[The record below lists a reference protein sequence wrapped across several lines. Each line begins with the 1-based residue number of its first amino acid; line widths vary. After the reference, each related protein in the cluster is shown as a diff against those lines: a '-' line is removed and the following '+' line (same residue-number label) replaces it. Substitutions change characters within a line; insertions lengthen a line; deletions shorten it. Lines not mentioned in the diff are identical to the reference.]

1 MTSSGS
7 AAGYSATARL
17 LHWLTAALVLTML
30 PVGIIML
37 NVKFGD
43 PLDSVLYN
51 LHRSLGIVL
60 IPVVLARIIYRLGHT
75 PPPLPADLPAIQQFA
90 AHAPHWALY
99 AILLVQPFVGW
110 IATSAYPA
118 PITVFWLFEVPSIWP
133 EDRALSDRLFVLH
146 RWLGIALAGLIC
158 AHIGAALFHHFVRK
172 DDILLRMIGR

>member
-7 AAGYSATARL
+7 TAGYSATARL

-30 PVGIIML
+30 PIGIIML
-37 NVKFGD
+37 NFKFGD
-43 PLDSVLYN
+43 PLDSVLYDF
-51 LHRSLGIVL
+51 HRSLGIVL
-60 IPVVLARIIYRLGHT
+60 IPIVLIRVLYRLTH
-75 PPPLPADLPAIQQFA
+75 PAPPLPADLPAIQQFA
-90 AHAPHWALY
+90 AHATHWALY
-99 AILLVQPFVGW
+99 AILIVQPFVGW

-133 EDRALSDRLFVLH
+133 EDRTLSDRLFVLH
-146 RWLGIALAGLIC
+146 RWLGIALAGLIS